1 VLKFSYFAMLL
12 FTVVG
17 SIWLEIFLKVGVLRR
32 LKRAVLSII
41 PTAIIFLVWDY
52 YAVVNGHWWFDKEQV
67 VGIFGPKGIPLEEF
81 LFFIVVPLASLLTIE
96 AVRTQKRHWKFGDEA

>member
-1 VLKFSYFAMLL
+1 MLL

-32 LKRAVLSII
+32 LRRAVLSII

-52 YAVVNGHWWFDKEQV
+52 YAVVSGHWWFDKEQV

>member
-1 VLKFSYFAMLL
+1 MLL

>member
-52 YAVVNGHWWFDKEQV
+52 YAVVSGHWWFDKEQV

>member
-1 VLKFSYFAMLL
+1 
-12 FTVVG
+12 
-17 SIWLEIFLKVGVLRR
+17 VGVLRR

-52 YAVVNGHWWFDKEQV
+52 YAVVSGHWWFDKEQV

>member
-1 VLKFSYFAMLL
+1 MLL

-52 YAVVNGHWWFDKEQV
+52 YAVASGHWWFDKEQV